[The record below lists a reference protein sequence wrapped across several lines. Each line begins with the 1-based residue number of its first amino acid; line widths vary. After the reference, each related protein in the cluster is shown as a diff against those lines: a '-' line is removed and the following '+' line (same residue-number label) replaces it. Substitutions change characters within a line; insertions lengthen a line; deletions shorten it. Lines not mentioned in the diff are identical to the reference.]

1 MDTKKTVKD
10 HISDLKKEN
19 KRVHI
24 IAYFMMAVLVGVL
37 IVSLRRQ
44 FYLTF
49 GLLIIALMIQFFVFR
64 KAQKKY
70 IKHCED
76 VNIALTLKEPLNA
89 SEIQEKGTYITEET
103 LKKAHIIPFV
113 PKTFNGF
120 KAIKGERKG
129 IEVSATDI
137 SVVERKN
144 DKGIAAEVN
153 TGNWI
158 HIVLPEGT
166 GKKLCIVED
175 DLMRN
180 SARTD
185 FFSKDSYRE
194 YDLPEGFPKRFHI
207 YESSETKSSE
217 AKSSETKS
225 SETKSSEAKSSETE
239 NNETVSE
246 KKLSESFLA
255 KLKSLSDYTPGKLG
269 VCISDDTVDVFIKN
283 RFLAAGF
290 TAGQEVDERTL
301 LRDPYPELMHVLDM
315 VEFL

>member
-49 GLLIIALMIQFFVFR
+49 GLLIIALLIQFFVFR

-76 VNIALTLKEPLNA
+76 ANIALTLKEALNA
-89 SEIQEKGTYITEET
+89 SEIQEKGKYITEET
-103 LKKAHIIPFV
+103 LEKAHIIPFV

-144 DKGIAAEVN
+144 DNGIAAEVN

-166 GKKLCIVED
+166 GKKLYIVED

-207 YESSETKSSE
+207 YENNETGNSETKN
-217 AKSSETKS
+217 SETKS
-225 SETKSSEAKSSETE
+225 SETENNGTE

-269 VCISDDTVDVFIKN
+269 VCINDDTVDIFIKN

-315 VEFL
+315 AEFL

>member
-24 IAYFMMAVLVGVL
+24 IAYIMMAILVGVL
-37 IVSLRRQ
+37 IVSVRRQ

-49 GLLIIALMIQFFVFR
+49 GLLIIALLIQFFVFR

-76 VNIALTLKEPLNA
+76 ANIALTLKEALNA

-120 KAIKGERKG
+120 KAIKGRRKG

-137 SVVERKN
+137 SVVDRKN

-166 GKKLCIVED
+166 GMKMFIVED
-175 DLMRN
+175 DLMRD
-180 SARTD
+180 SSRGK

-194 YDLPEGFPKRFHI
+194 ATLPEGFPRRFHI
-207 YESSETKSSE
+207 YENSETESSETK
-217 AKSSETKS
+217 
-225 SETKSSEAKSSETE
+225 

-246 KKLSESFLA
+246 KKFSESFLA

-269 VCISDDTVDVFIKN
+269 VCISDDTVDIFIKN

>member
-1 MDTKKTVKD
+1 LDTQKTVKD
-10 HISDLKKEN
+10 HISELKKEN

-24 IAYFMMAVLVGVL
+24 IAYIMIAVIVGVL

-49 GLLIIALMIQFFVFR
+49 GLLVAALLIQFFVFR

-76 VNIALTLKEPLNA
+76 ANISLTLMEALNA
-89 SEIQEKGTYITEET
+89 SEIQEKGRYITEET
-103 LKKAHIIPFV
+103 VEKAHIIPFV

-120 KAIKGERKG
+120 KAIKGMRKG
-129 IEVSATDI
+129 MEVSSTDI
-137 SVVERKN
+137 SVVDRKN
-144 DKGIAAEVN
+144 EKGIAAEVN

-175 DLMRN
+175 GLMRN
-180 SARTD
+180 SARTE
-185 FFSKDSYRE
+185 FFSKDSYRKYE
-194 YDLPEGFPKRFHI
+194 LPEGFPKRFHI
-207 YESSETKSSE
+207 YENSETKRSETKSS
-217 AKSSETKS
+217 
-225 SETKSSEAKSSETE
+225 
-239 NNETVSE
+239 ETVSE

-269 VCISDDTVDVFIKN
+269 VCINDDTVDIFIKN

-315 VEFL
+315 ADFL

>member
-24 IAYFMMAVLVGVL
+24 IAYIMMAILVGVL
-37 IVSLRRQ
+37 IVSVRRQ

-49 GLLIIALMIQFFVFR
+49 GLLIFALLIQFFVFR

-76 VNIALTLKEPLNA
+76 VNIALTLKESLNA
-89 SEIQEKGTYITEET
+89 SEVQEKGTYIKEET
-103 LKKAHIIPFV
+103 LEKAHIMPFV

-129 IEVSATDI
+129 MEVSATDI

-207 YESSETKSSE
+207 YENSEKE
-217 AKSSETKS
+217 SSETKS
-225 SETKSSEAKSSETE
+225 SETK

-269 VCISDDTVDVFIKN
+269 VCINDDTVDIFIKN

-290 TAGQEVDERTL
+290 TAGQEVDERIL

>member
-1 MDTKKTVKD
+1 MDTGKTVKD

-24 IAYFMMAVLVGVL
+24 IAYIMMAILVGVL
-37 IVSLRRQ
+37 IVSVRRQ

-49 GLLIIALMIQFFVFR
+49 GLLIIALLIQFFVFR

-76 VNIALTLKEPLNA
+76 ANITLTLKEVLHA
-89 SEIQEKGTYITEET
+89 SEIQEKGKYITEET
-103 LKKAHIIPFV
+103 LEKAHIIPFV

-120 KAIKGERKG
+120 KAIKGMRKG
-129 IEVSATDI
+129 MEVSSTDI
-137 SVVERKN
+137 SVVDRKN
-144 DKGIAAEVN
+144 EKGIAAEVN

-194 YDLPEGFPKRFHI
+194 YELPEGFPKRFHI
-207 YESSETKSSE
+207 YE
-217 AKSSETKS
+217 
-225 SETKSSEAKSSETE
+225 
-239 NNETVSE
+239 NNETESE

-269 VCISDDTVDVFIKN
+269 VCISDDTVDIFIKN

-315 VEFL
+315 AEFL

>member
-1 MDTKKTVKD
+1 MDTQKTVKD
-10 HISDLKKEN
+10 HISELKKEN
-19 KRVHI
+19 KKVHI
-24 IAYFMMAVLVGVL
+24 IAYIMMAVLVGVL

-49 GLLIIALMIQFFVFR
+49 GLLIAALLIQFFVFR

-76 VNIALTLKEPLNA
+76 ANISLTLKGALNA

-103 LKKAHIIPFV
+103 VEKAHIIPFV

-120 KAIKGERKG
+120 KAIKGMKNG
-129 IEVSATDI
+129 IEVSATDV
-137 SVVERKN
+137 SVVDRKN

-158 HIVLPEGT
+158 HIELPEGT
-166 GKKLCIVED
+166 GMKFTIVED
-175 DLMRN
+175 ELMRD
-180 SARTD
+180 SSRTD

-194 YDLPEGFPKRFHI
+194 SELPEGFPRRFHI
-207 YESSETKSSE
+207 YENIE
-217 AKSSETKS
+217 AED
-225 SETKSSEAKSSETE
+225 
-239 NNETVSE
+239 NG
-246 KKLSESFLA
+246 KKLSDSFLA
-255 KLKSLSDYTPGKLG
+255 KLKSLSDYTPGKIG
-269 VCISDDTVDVFIKN
+269 VSINDKSADIFIKN

>member
-24 IAYFMMAVLVGVL
+24 IAYIMMAVLVGVL

-64 KAQKKY
+64 KAQKMY

-76 VNIALTLKEPLNA
+76 ANIALTLKEALHA
-89 SEIQEKGTYITEET
+89 SEIQEKGKYITEET
-103 LKKAHIIPFV
+103 LEKAHIIPFV

-120 KAIKGERKG
+120 KAIKGMRKG
-129 IEVSATDI
+129 MEVSATDI

-207 YESSETKSSE
+207 YESSETESSGT
-217 AKSSETKS
+217 KNSETKS
-225 SETKSSEAKSSETE
+225 SETENSETK

-269 VCISDDTVDVFIKN
+269 VCINDDTVDIFIKN

-315 VEFL
+315 AEFL

>member
-1 MDTKKTVKD
+1 MDTGKTVKD
-10 HISDLKKEN
+10 HLNDLKKEN

-24 IAYFMMAVLVGVL
+24 IAYIMMAVLVGVL

-49 GLLIIALMIQFFVFR
+49 GLLVAALLIQFFVFR
-64 KAQKKY
+64 KAQKMY

-76 VNIALTLKEPLNA
+76 ANITLTLKEVLHA
-89 SEIQEKGTYITEET
+89 SEIQEKGKYITEET
-103 LKKAHIIPFV
+103 LEKAHIIPFV

-180 SARTD
+180 SARAD

-207 YESSETKSSE
+207 YESSEKESSE
-217 AKSSETKS
+217 TESSETK
-225 SETKSSEAKSSETE
+225 

-269 VCISDDTVDVFIKN
+269 VCINDDTVDIFIKN

-290 TAGQEVDERTL
+290 TAGQEVDERML

-315 VEFL
+315 AEFL

>member
-1 MDTKKTVKD
+1 MDTQKTVKD
-10 HISDLKKEN
+10 HISELKKEN

-24 IAYFMMAVLVGVL
+24 IAYIMIAVLVGVL

-49 GLLIIALMIQFFVFR
+49 GLLVAALLIQFFVFR
-64 KAQKKY
+64 KAQKMY

-76 VNIALTLKEPLNA
+76 ANIALTLKEALHA
-89 SEIQEKGTYITEET
+89 SEIQEKGKYITEET
-103 LKKAHIIPFV
+103 LEKAHIIPFV

-194 YDLPEGFPKRFHI
+194 YELPEGFPKRFHI
-207 YESSETKSSE
+207 YENSETESSETK
-217 AKSSETKS
+217 
-225 SETKSSEAKSSETE
+225 

-269 VCISDDTVDVFIKN
+269 VCINDDTVDIFIKN

-290 TAGQEVDERTL
+290 TAGHEVDERTL

-315 VEFL
+315 AEFL

>member
-24 IAYFMMAVLVGVL
+24 IAYIMMAILVGVL
-37 IVSLRRQ
+37 IVSVRRQ

-49 GLLIIALMIQFFVFR
+49 GLLIIALLIQFFVFR
-64 KAQKKY
+64 KAQKMY

-76 VNIALTLKEPLNA
+76 ANIALTLKEALHA
-89 SEIQEKGTYITEET
+89 SEIQEKGKYITEEI
-103 LKKAHIIPFV
+103 LEKAHIIPFV

-207 YESSETKSSE
+207 YESSETE
-217 AKSSETKS
+217 NSETK
-225 SETKSSEAKSSETE
+225 

-269 VCISDDTVDVFIKN
+269 VCINDDTVDIFIKN

-315 VEFL
+315 AEFL

>member
-24 IAYFMMAVLVGVL
+24 IAYIMMAILVGVL
-37 IVSLRRQ
+37 IVSVRRQ

-49 GLLIIALMIQFFVFR
+49 GLLIFALLIQFFVFR

-76 VNIALTLKEPLNA
+76 VNISLTLKEALHA
-89 SEIQEKGTYITEET
+89 SEIQEKGTYIKEET
-103 LKKAHIIPFV
+103 LEKAHIIPFV
-113 PKTFNGF
+113 PKTFNSF

-180 SARTD
+180 SARAD

-207 YESSETKSSE
+207 YENSETE
-217 AKSSETKS
+217 SSETKS
-225 SETKSSEAKSSETE
+225 SETE
-239 NNETVSE
+239 NSETVSE

-269 VCISDDTVDVFIKN
+269 VCINDDTVDIFIKN

-290 TAGQEVDERTL
+290 TAGQEVDERML

>member
-1 MDTKKTVKD
+1 MDTQKTVKD
-10 HISDLKKEN
+10 HISELKKEN

-24 IAYFMMAVLVGVL
+24 IAYIMIAVLVGVL

-49 GLLIIALMIQFFVFR
+49 GLLVAALLIQFFVFR

-76 VNIALTLKEPLNA
+76 ANIALTLKEALHA
-89 SEIQEKGTYITEET
+89 SEIQEKGKYITEET
-103 LKKAHIIPFV
+103 LEKAHIIPFV

-207 YESSETKSSE
+207 YESSETE
-217 AKSSETKS
+217 SSETK
-225 SETKSSEAKSSETE
+225 

-269 VCISDDTVDVFIKN
+269 VCINDDTVDIFIKN

-315 VEFL
+315 AEFL

>member
-24 IAYFMMAVLVGVL
+24 IAYIMMAVLVGVL
-37 IVSLRRQ
+37 IVSVRRQ

-49 GLLIIALMIQFFVFR
+49 GLLIIALLIQFFVFR
-64 KAQKKY
+64 KAQKMY

-76 VNIALTLKEPLNA
+76 ANIALTLKEALHA
-89 SEIQEKGTYITEET
+89 SEIQEKGKYITEET
-103 LKKAHIIPFV
+103 LEKAHIIPFV

-180 SARTD
+180 SARAD

-207 YESSETKSSE
+207 YENSEKESSETKSS
-217 AKSSETKS
+217 
-225 SETKSSEAKSSETE
+225 
-239 NNETVSE
+239 ETVSE

-269 VCISDDTVDVFIKN
+269 VCINDDTVDIFIKN

-290 TAGQEVDERTL
+290 TAGQEVDERML

>member
-10 HISDLKKEN
+10 HINDLKKEN

-24 IAYFMMAVLVGVL
+24 IAYIMMAILVGVL
-37 IVSLRRQ
+37 IVSVRRQ

-49 GLLIIALMIQFFVFR
+49 GLLIIALLIQFFVFR
-64 KAQKKY
+64 KAQKMY

-76 VNIALTLKEPLNA
+76 ANITLTLKEVLHA
-89 SEIQEKGTYITEET
+89 SEIQEKGKYITEET
-103 LKKAHIIPFV
+103 LEKAHIIPFV

-120 KAIKGERKG
+120 KAIKGMRKG
-129 IEVSATDI
+129 MEVSSTDI
-137 SVVERKN
+137 SVVDRKN
-144 DKGIAAEVN
+144 EKGIAAEVN

-175 DLMRN
+175 DLMRD

-194 YDLPEGFPKRFHI
+194 YELPEGFPKRFHI
-207 YESSETKSSE
+207 YENNETGNSETKN
-217 AKSSETKS
+217 SET
-225 SETKSSEAKSSETE
+225 KSSETE
-239 NNETVSE
+239 NNEIENNETESE

-269 VCISDDTVDVFIKN
+269 VCISDDTVDIFIKN

-290 TAGQEVDERTL
+290 TAGQEVDERML

-315 VEFL
+315 AEFL

>member
-49 GLLIIALMIQFFVFR
+49 GLLIIALLIQFFVFR

-120 KAIKGERKG
+120 KAIKGRRKG

-137 SVVERKN
+137 SVVDRKN

-158 HIVLPEGT
+158 HIVLPETT
-166 GKKLCIVED
+166 GMKLSIVED
-175 DLMRN
+175 DLMRD
-180 SARTD
+180 SSRGE

-194 YDLPEGFPKRFHI
+194 SGLPDGFPKRFHI
-207 YESSETKSSE
+207 YENSETE
-217 AKSSETKS
+217 SSETKS
-225 SETKSSEAKSSETE
+225 SETENSETK

-269 VCISDDTVDVFIKN
+269 VCINDDTVDIFIKN

-315 VEFL
+315 AEFL

>member
-24 IAYFMMAVLVGVL
+24 IAYIMMAILVGVL
-37 IVSLRRQ
+37 IVSVRRQ

-49 GLLIIALMIQFFVFR
+49 GLLIFALLIQFFVFR

-76 VNIALTLKEPLNA
+76 VNIALTLKESLNA
-89 SEIQEKGTYITEET
+89 SEVQEKGTYIKEET
-103 LKKAHIIPFV
+103 LEKAHIIPFV

-129 IEVSATDI
+129 MEVSATDI

-207 YESSETKSSE
+207 YENSEKENSGTKSNETKNS
-217 AKSSETKS
+217 
-225 SETKSSEAKSSETE
+225 
-239 NNETVSE
+239 ETVSE

-269 VCISDDTVDVFIKN
+269 VCINDDTVDIFIKN

-290 TAGQEVDERTL
+290 TAGQEVDERIL

-315 VEFL
+315 AEFL

>member
-24 IAYFMMAVLVGVL
+24 IAYIMMAVLVGVL

-49 GLLIIALMIQFFVFR
+49 GLLIFALLIQFFVFR
-64 KAQKKY
+64 KAQKMY

-76 VNIALTLKEPLNA
+76 ANIALTLKESLNA
-89 SEIQEKGTYITEET
+89 SEVQEKGTYIKEES
-103 LKKAHIIPFV
+103 LEKAHIIPFV

-129 IEVSATDI
+129 MEVSATDI

-158 HIVLPEGT
+158 HIRQSEGT
-166 GKKLCIVED
+166 GMKLYIVED
-175 DLMRN
+175 GLMRD
-180 SARTD
+180 SSRTE

-194 YDLPEGFPKRFHI
+194 ATLPEGFPRRFHI
-207 YESSETKSSE
+207 YEDIEQ
-217 AKSSETKS
+217 
-225 SETKSSEAKSSETE
+225 
-239 NNETVSE
+239 E
-246 KKLSESFLA
+246 KVRKLSESFLA
-255 KLKSLSDYTPGKLG
+255 KLKALSDYTPGKLG
-269 VCISDDTVDVFIKN
+269 VSISGDCVDVFIKN
-283 RFLAAGF
+283 RFIAAGF
-290 TAGQEVDERTL
+290 TAGQEVDERML

>member
-24 IAYFMMAVLVGVL
+24 IAYIMMAVLVGVL
-37 IVSLRRQ
+37 IVSVRRQ

-49 GLLIIALMIQFFVFR
+49 GLLIIALLIQFFVFR
-64 KAQKKY
+64 KAQKMY

-76 VNIALTLKEPLNA
+76 ANIVLTLKEALHA
-89 SEIQEKGTYITEET
+89 SEVQEKGKYITEET
-103 LKKAHIIPFV
+103 LEKAHIIPFV

-144 DKGIAAEVN
+144 DKRIAAEVN

-207 YESSETKSSE
+207 YENSETKN
-217 AKSSETKS
+217 SETK
-225 SETKSSEAKSSETE
+225 

-269 VCISDDTVDVFIKN
+269 VCINDDTVDIFIKN

-315 VEFL
+315 AEFL